1 MKEIPIWHEM
11 RDGFRFLLKWLP
23 LATLTGIVLGIV
35 GGSFHHAIDIATEL
49 RTHNPWVI
57 WLLPLVGA
65 LISLIYI
72 KLGLEKDPGTNVV
85 LRALHSGDHIPY
97 RLAPAIFLG
106 ATLTHF
112 AGGSSGREGAAL
124 QLGGSVASWIGHRFK
139 LPHREMILIIMCGMS
154 ATFSAL
160 CGTPLTA
167 ALFPVEVASV
177 GIMHPSAFLPCL
189 LASMTGFAVANLLF
203 HVSPTAFHVAEIP
216 EADLLTICRTIIL
229 GILCAAV
236 AVLFC
241 TVIHKAVDLYKKYF
255 PNLILRTAVGGALV
269 LILTLL
275 VGSQDY
281 NGAGM
286 HIVEAAIGG
295 SAFGGAFL
303 LKLLFTAVALGSGFK
318 GGEIVPVF
326 FVGSTFGC
334 VVAPLLGLPASFGAA
349 AALVAVFCGVVNC
362 PIASF
367 LLALELFGGQ
377 GLTLFAVIVTVT
389 HLMAGYIGLYHD
401 QHLPYSKYQPEFINH
416 QIVETSVE

>member
-160 CGTPLTA
+160 FGTPLTA
-167 ALFPVEVASV
+167 ALFPVEVAS
-177 GIMHPSAFLPCL
+177 GGFMHPSAFLPCL

-216 EADLLTICRTIIL
+216 EADLLTICKTIIL

-326 FVGSTFGC
+326 FVGST
-334 VVAPLLGLPASFGAA
+334 L
-349 AALVAVFCGVVNC
+349 AV
-362 PIASF
+362 
-367 LLALELFGGQ
+367 
-377 GLTLFAVIVTVT
+377 
-389 HLMAGYIGLYHD
+389 
-401 QHLPYSKYQPEFINH
+401 
-416 QIVETSVE
+416 